1 MLGFLDLHFVEKC
14 RFIDKSCT
22 CLEISVEGDLLQSAV
37 ELNTVYWNA
46 HHIHT
51 VDMSQSYE
59 LWLKQNEKKTQSLNK
74 DRESRLEIRSQ

>member
-37 ELNTVYWNA
+37 ELNAVYWNA

-51 VDMSQSYE
+51 VDMSQSYD
-59 LWLKQNEKKTQSLNK
+59 LNK
-74 DRESRLEIRSQ
+74 MKKRLRV